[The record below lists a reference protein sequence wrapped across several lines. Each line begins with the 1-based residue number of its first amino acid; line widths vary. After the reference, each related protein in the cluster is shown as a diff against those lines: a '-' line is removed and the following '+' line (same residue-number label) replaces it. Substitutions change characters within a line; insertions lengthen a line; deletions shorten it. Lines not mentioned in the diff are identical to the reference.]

1 MRGHRAAAVGINP
14 KGVRSVFQVAVAES
28 GAQRMAVFCTVPR
41 ADFTSAKDGLA
52 VIETSF
58 SLGTAA
64 RGGPAT
70 PAPGGLQEKL
80 DALEAACRASVLT
93 PQECEARRRLLLQ
106 KGAGAVAPAAPASQV
121 QAARGVLGM
130 EYRDLTEAQARAM
143 GMQRRVG
150 VWIGRAVP
158 DSPAHQAGMGEGD
171 ILLLIDRQLIQSR
184 DDLARLMSAKK
195 PGDVVELGWFSRGQA
210 RTASVRLAAMPPGER
225 APAPVQPQSAGV
237 RPSSDPQ
244 NSALR
249 PGTVKLTRYAVRDP
263 GVDNIEAVSFL
274 IPAGWRVEG
283 GVRWFPE
290 LRVLANL
297 LMRISDPQTGAAIEF
312 LPVQFYFYRKM
323 PLQQPNG
330 SNYMGR
336 VLWPP
341 IQDITQFI
349 QTMYLGGPLARL
361 RGARR
366 VAVQDMPQV
375 AALARQLES
384 ASHARSERIR
394 FEYEEQGQA
403 WEEDVYLTLVYQFVR
418 DMAIWRSDRAY
429 SFRAPKGMLDRLTQL
444 MTAVVS
450 TARINLDWFAQYAF
464 AGYLFDERMRQG
476 LRGAA
481 ALGETVR
488 RNNDEL
494 RRMFEQSYRERM
506 AADDR
511 IQQRFTEYIRGV
523 ETYQNPYD
531 GRAVQLPSSYSYV
544 WVNQNGEYILSNEA
558 NFNPNVGSN
567 VDWRPVEKAQLAPD
581 TGKKGTGTL
590 LPIFCSRIS
599 HQPREALKPLKS
611 RTPGPRQPPEE
622 AAPPGPPL

>member
-1 MRGHRAAAVGINP
+1 
-14 KGVRSVFQVAVAES
+14 
-28 GAQRMAVFCTVPR
+28 
-41 ADFTSAKDGLA
+41 
-52 VIETSF
+52 
-58 SLGTAA
+58 
-64 RGGPAT
+64 
-70 PAPGGLQEKL
+70 
-80 DALEAACRASVLT
+80 
-93 PQECEARRRLLLQ
+93 
-106 KGAGAVAPAAPASQV
+106 
-121 QAARGVLGM
+121 
-130 EYRDLTEAQARAM
+130 M
-143 GMQRRVG
+143 GMQQRAG
-150 VWIGRAVP
+150 EWIARAVP
-158 DSPAHQAGMGEGD
+158 GSPAHQAGMGEGD

-184 DDLARLMSAKK
+184 DDLARMMSAKK

-210 RTASVRLAAMPPGER
+210 RTASVRLAAMPPPAER
-225 APAPVQPQSAGV
+225 AAAPGQPPGAGV
-237 RPSSDPQ
+237 RPSQGPAT
-244 NSALR
+244 SALR

-274 IPAGWRVEG
+274 IPAGWRAEG
-283 GVRWFPE
+283 GIRWFPE

-330 SNYMGR
+330 SSYMGR

-384 ASHARSERIR
+384 ASHAKSEKIR

-403 WEEDVYLTLVYQFVR
+403 WEEDVYLTLVYQFVQ

-429 SFRAPKGMLDRLTQL
+429 SFRAPRGMLDRLTPL

-450 TARINLDWFAQYAF
+450 TARINLDWFVQYAF
-464 AGYLFDERMRQG
+464 AGHLFDERMRQG

-494 RRMFEQSYRERM
+494 RQMFEQSYRERM

-531 GRAVQLPSSYSYV
+531 GRAVQLPSSYSHV

-567 VDWRPVEKAQLAPD
+567 IDWRPVEKAQ
-581 TGKKGTGTL
+581 
-590 LPIFCSRIS
+590 
-599 HQPREALKPLKS
+599 
-611 RTPGPRQPPEE
+611 
-622 AAPPGPPL
+622 

>member
-1 MRGHRAAAVGINP
+1 
-14 KGVRSVFQVAVAES
+14 
-28 GAQRMAVFCTVPR
+28 
-41 ADFTSAKDGLA
+41 
-52 VIETSF
+52 
-58 SLGTAA
+58 
-64 RGGPAT
+64 
-70 PAPGGLQEKL
+70 
-80 DALEAACRASVLT
+80 
-93 PQECEARRRLLLQ
+93 
-106 KGAGAVAPAAPASQV
+106 
-121 QAARGVLGM
+121 
-130 EYRDLTEAQARAM
+130 
-143 GMQRRVG
+143 
-150 VWIGRAVP
+150 
-158 DSPAHQAGMGEGD
+158 
-171 ILLLIDRQLIQSR
+171 
-184 DDLARLMSAKK
+184 
-195 PGDVVELGWFSRGQA
+195 
-210 RTASVRLAAMPPGER
+210 
-225 APAPVQPQSAGV
+225 
-237 RPSSDPQ
+237 
-244 NSALR
+244 
-249 PGTVKLTRYAVRDP
+249 VKLTRYAVRDP

-274 IPAGWRVEG
+274 IPAGWRAEG
-283 GVRWFPE
+283 GIRWFPE

-312 LPVQFYFYRKM
+312 LPVQFFFYRKM
-323 PLQQPNG
+323 ALQQPNG

-384 ASHARSERIR
+384 ASHAKSEKIR

-403 WEEDVYLTLVYQFVR
+403 WEEDVYLTLVYQFVQ

-429 SFRAPKGMLDRLTQL
+429 SFRAPRGMLDRLTPL

-450 TARINLDWFAQYAF
+450 TARINLDWFVQYAF
-464 AGYLFDERMRQG
+464 AGHLFDERMRQG

-481 ALGETVR
+481 ALSETVR

-494 RRMFEQSYRERM
+494 RQMFEQSYRERM

-567 VDWRPVEKAQLAPD
+567 IDWRPVEKAQ
-581 TGKKGTGTL
+581 
-590 LPIFCSRIS
+590 
-599 HQPREALKPLKS
+599 
-611 RTPGPRQPPEE
+611 
-622 AAPPGPPL
+622 